1 MQENVGTYRIW
12 KIHLQSVLL
21 LIHSLKKIRIFL
33 IFLMVLIITM

>member
-12 KIHLQSVLL
+12 KIHLQSELL